1 MKKLLLTSALVG
13 STLLAS
19 NAIAQTTV
27 TGNLN
32 ISYKT
37 GSLDK
42 ATSQVN
48 GGRGFGNEQQI
59 NIQNKGK
66 LNNGMDYAAGFSL
79 ENDGTQTGTLFNENV
94 YIDFIAGN
102 TTLTI
107 GADHIQNSDRTL
119 ASGIGLEAQDLT
131 LGAGGTG
138 VFLTSVGSNV
148 AQSYGFGVTQTLPGI
163 GKLSALYVPTEDAQP
178 ASADGDK
185 TFVETNEESA
195 YEIGFVGDF
204 GVKGLSAHA
213 FRSVKAATAGTRA
226 LGTAVTEDQ
235 IGTNVG
241 ASYNF
246 GQVTVAYNYKKDELG
261 AKSAA
266 GSTTSG
272 DVKQDE
278 FAVSFAVNPQLSIS
292 ANYTKA
298 DKEGTSYAA
307 DAKAKT
313 IGIGY
318 SLGPVA
324 LVANY
329 SKLENYTG
337 TAGDDAD
344 VIYLA
349 ARTSF

>member
-37 GSLDK
+37 ASLDK
-42 ATSQVN
+42 AASQVN
-48 GGRGFGNEQQI
+48 GGRGFGNEQQL

-66 LNNGMDYAAGFSL
+66 LNNGMDYAAGFSI
-79 ENDGTQTGTLFNENV
+79 ENDSAQTGTIFNENI

-102 TTLTI
+102 TTFTI

-119 ASGIGLEAQDLT
+119 ASGIGLEAQDLA
-131 LGAGGTG
+131 LGAGGTSNF
-138 VFLTSVGSNV
+138 VTSVGSNV
-148 AQSYGFGVTQTLPGI
+148 AQSYGFGVTQTIPGI
-163 GKLSALYVPTEDAQP
+163 GKLSALYVPTEDAQG
-178 ASADGDK
+178 AAGTDK
-185 TFVETNEESA
+185 NFVESTEESA

-213 FRSVKAATAGTRA
+213 FRSVKGATAGSKA
-226 LGTAVTEDQ
+226 HTAASVNDVE
-235 IGTNVG
+235 GTNLG
-241 ASYNF
+241 AAYNF
-246 GQVTVAYNYKKDELG
+246 GQVTVGYTYKKEG
-261 AKSAA
+261 AAA
-266 GSTTSG
+266 VNS
-272 DVKQDE
+272 DIKQDE
-278 FAVSFAVNPQLSIS
+278 FSAAYALSPTLSIS

-298 DKEGTSYAA
+298 DKQGANIA

-313 IGIGY
+313 LGIGY

-324 LVANY
+324 IVANY

-337 TAGDDAD
+337 TSGDDAD